1 MIVVDVVV
9 KAARFLHEQ
18 EEARKK
24 RAKVEQVNYVRK
36 ISSKMLSYFVLMYHI
51 CPKFLLK
58 GFPNNL
64 SKKCNLS
71 ESIFCPKMYFVLIE
85 TSNKR

>member
-36 ISSKMLSYFVLMYHI
+36 ISSKILSY
-51 CPKFLLK
+51 
-58 GFPNNL
+58 L
-64 SKKCNLS
+64 S
-71 ESIFCPKMYFVLIE
+71 
-85 TSNKR
+85 